1 MLNRSYSRFQVS
13 ASAYYP
19 RFFSALE
26 IPRGRK
32 KRKRKEKRKMKAL
45 NERELVAEQR
55 HQEKRSILLRAHEA
69 LLGDQRILD
78 IIKNLRNETSLA
90 QEIFHA
96 NEVSLLDLCQ
106 SPFYH
111 ITLSFDHHF
120 HRNGDPSI
128 VRHCQKSSVL
138 LFNNMVANETNREGE
153 AEFLDNK
160 YIIPRQSC
168 FYMSDLEHMHNLIP
182 AKSDCG
188 YNLIVIDPP
197 WENSSAR
204 QKHRYQTLPNRYF
217 LSIPVKQL
225 THSAG
230 ALVALWV
237 TNREKLRS
245 FVENELFSAWGV
257 KHVANFF
264 WLKVKADGSLISDM
278 DLFHHRPY
286 ECLILG
292 YCGVKDTEVSTLKSI
307 PDNKVF
313 VSVPGEY
320 SRKPPLGELLKEYTP
335 GLDSACCIELFAR
348 EMISG
353 WTSWGNEPL
362 HFQNSKYFLHKSLQ
376 EGGPK

>member
-204 QKHRYQTLPNRYF
+204 QKHRMVDTDLTLKTGRLDPE
-217 LSIPVKQL
+217 LIV
-225 THSAG
+225 THS
-230 ALVALWV
+230 
-237 TNREKLRS
+237 R
-245 FVENELFSAWGV
+245 
-257 KHVANFF
+257 
-264 WLKVKADGSLISDM
+264 
-278 DLFHHRPY
+278 RP
-286 ECLILG
+286 
-292 YCGVKDTEVSTLKSI
+292 
-307 PDNKVF
+307 
-313 VSVPGEY
+313 
-320 SRKPPLGELLKEYTP
+320 
-335 GLDSACCIELFAR
+335 
-348 EMISG
+348 
-353 WTSWGNEPL
+353 
-362 HFQNSKYFLHKSLQ
+362 
-376 EGGPK
+376 